1 MTGRGA
7 GPGVLI
13 QGVEN
18 DRSVESKVTDLW
30 GVKLQICGE

>member
-1 MTGRGA
+1 MIGLEA

-18 DRSVESKVTDLW
+18 DRSENVMGIVDLM
-30 GVKLQICGE
+30 

>member
-1 MTGRGA
+1 MIGLEA

-18 DRSVESKVTDLW
+18 DRSENGNGYSKLVESNK
-30 GVKLQICGE
+30 